1 MFRVR
6 VSLAKMESSCEIR
19 ENGTESNCSSLFEN
33 IHPAFT
39 IVQACIALLI
49 VIFGVPLNLLLVVA
63 LIKFRHLMDEAF
75 ILCISIFFANTVV
88 SFAMGSNIFLSSAT
102 RSWPLGY
109 VGCEI
114 YAFLT
119 YSPIP
124 VRWLTLGMLSIDRF
138 CRVFFPFCYTRQSK
152 IVLKILLIFPWIFTI
167 VNNSLTLTKVLRT
180 YYFTANLPGCFYQ
193 ANCQGSSVCM
203 ASIYVESMIL
213 LGTGS
218 ILPVVLYTILY
229 IKSRKMLRNAN
240 TCHVTS
246 EQQKADNER
255 QNKATKTFALMVI
268 TFSCYSAVV
277 FVIVLFRQIPV
288 TQDIGGLFFILSD
301 FTLLYVVTD
310 FLLIWK
316 NKNGKHVIKKLIN
329 TVLGKQVFGY
339 EGVIS
344 APLSSTSNQK
354 QSSTNNLVAICTSD
368 EETPHTIS
376 PAFNQ
381 EQPNTYVHVSSL
393 VTAADEEEPGIS
405 LPVSTTNSY
414 QEQLNIN
421 RTIPT
426 LISCQEEPEFAIL
439 TLSNHFHQQQEAPS
453 SM

>member
-1 MFRVR
+1 
-6 VSLAKMESSCEIR
+6 MEGSCEIR

-138 CRVFFPFCYTRQSK
+138 CRVFFPFRYTRHSK
-152 IVLKILLIFPWIFTI
+152 TVLKILLIFPWIYTI
-167 VNNSLTLTKVLRT
+167 VSNTLTLLQVFRT
-180 YYFTANLPGCFYQ
+180 YYFTTNLPGCFHRSD
-193 ANCQGSSVCM
+193 CQGSIVCM
-203 ASIYVESMIL
+203 VSVYVESTVL
-213 LGTGS
+213 LGSGS
-218 ILPVVLYTILY
+218 ILPIVLYTILY
-229 IKSRKMLRNAN
+229 IKSRRLLRALN
-240 TCHVTS
+240 TFHITS
-246 EQQKADNER
+246 EQQKADSER

-268 TFSCYSAVV
+268 TFSCYSAVL
-277 FVIVLFRQIPV
+277 FIIVLLREIPV
-288 TQDIGGLFFILSD
+288 IQDIGGVFFLLYD
-301 FTLLYVVTD
+301 FTILYLVTD

-329 TVLGKQVFGY
+329 TVLGKQIFSIESVA
-339 EGVIS
+339 S
-344 APLSSTSNQK
+344 APTSTTSNQK
-354 QSSTNNLVAICTSD
+354 HSSTDNLVAIRTLGQ
-368 EETPHTIS
+368 ELPHIVTP
-376 PAFNQ
+376 ALNQ
-381 EQPNTYVHVSSL
+381 EQPHTYIPSS
-393 VTAADEEEPGIS
+393 VTASDEEELGGPLS
-405 LPVSTTNSY
+405 VSITD
-414 QEQLNIN
+414 
-421 RTIPT
+421 
-426 LISCQEEPEFAIL
+426 SCQKHLNLDRPNL
-439 TLSNHFHQQQEAPS
+439 TFISGENESMLARPTPCNHLDQQQQEVPLS
-453 SM
+453 TETS